1 MPNLSGLLFLWY
13 CCFFLKSERE
23 KKKKKRLITAKC
35 NLRTVKD
42 AAYIPLKKNPANP
55 IRWDQ
60 FLAPCI
66 IHMTLCLGGSKA
78 CLQSL
83 FHDHLVAHLMHYYYY
98 YYYYFLSLFWYP
110 YFILY
115 HIIGNGRWWLWSTF
129 PLSCRGANI
138 QPQQSEYVTYTDSWK
153 VFRDCF
159 HLQLVVIIGF

>member
-1 MPNLSGLLFLWY
+1 M
-13 CCFFLKSERE
+13 KE

-78 CLQSL
+78 CLQIIVPWSFSSSSHALLLLLL
-83 FHDHLVAHLMHYYYY
+83 FLL
-98 YYYYFLSLFWYP
+98 LSLLILISIF
-110 YFILY
+110 YFIPYHWQWSVMIMKHISFVLSRREHPAPAVRICNLY
-115 HIIGNGRWWLWSTF
+115 RFVESFPWLFSSTVGSDYWF
-129 PLSCRGANI
+129 LIVWLRR
-138 QPQQSEYVTYTDSWK
+138 TR
-153 VFRDCF
+153 F
-159 HLQLVVIIGF
+159 